1 MPDEFEFREYKSLE
15 DYMKTLEGSTYYHG
29 LLLRAVNHPIR
40 KEILKIVNRQKRI
53 THTELFLEL
62 KKENILDDENV
73 LNYNLD
79 YLIKALCINVI
90 KYEASGQLI
99 YEITQSGQVVDWL

>member
-15 DYMKTLEGSTYYHG
+15 EYMKTLEGSTYYHG

-40 KEILKIVNRQKRI
+40 KEILKIVNKLKKI
-53 THTELFLEL
+53 SHSELFIKL
-62 KKENILDDENV
+62 KIGNLIDDENI
-73 LNYNLD
+73 LNYNLE

-90 KYEASGQLI
+90 KDEITGQI
-99 YEITQSGQVVDWL
+99 FYEITQSGQVVEWI

>member
-15 DYMKTLEGSTYYHG
+15 EYMKTLEGSTYYHS

-53 THTELFLEL
+53 THTELFLQL

-79 YLIKALCINVI
+79 YLIKALCINLI
-90 KYEASGQLI
+90 KSENNDQI
-99 YEITQSGQVVDWL
+99 FYEITQSGQVVDWI

>member
-40 KEILKIVNRQKRI
+40 KEILKIVNKVKKI
-53 THTELFLEL
+53 SHAELFIEL
-62 KKENILDDENV
+62 KRRNLIVDENIL
-73 LNYNLD
+73 NYNVD

-90 KYEASGQLI
+90 KNGASGQFI

>member
-40 KEILKIVNRQKRI
+40 KEILKIVNKLKKI
-53 THTELFLEL
+53 SHDELFVEL
-62 KKENILDDENV
+62 KRRNLLDDENI
-73 LNYNLD
+73 LNYNVD
-79 YLIKALCINVI
+79 YLIKALCINMI
-90 KYEASGQLI
+90 KNEANGQLI